1 MERAVERIQTAIEDQ
16 EVILIYGDYDADG
29 ITSTLI
35 LYETLEMLGA
45 RVIYYV
51 PNRLVDGYGPNL
63 ARYQDFVDQG
73 VQLILTCDNG
83 VAGFEAIEWA
93 MQAGV
98 DVIVTDHHEVQATL
112 PSAYAVV
119 HPRHPQGHYP
129 FPDLSGARNYEIGRA
144 SCRERV

>member
-1 MERAVERIQTAIEDQ
+1 
-16 EVILIYGDYDADG
+16 
-29 ITSTLI
+29 
-35 LYETLEMLGA
+35 MLGA

-129 FPDLSGARNYEIGRA
+129 FPDLSGAGVALKLATALLGEVPTELVELAAIGTV
-144 SCRERV
+144 SNVD